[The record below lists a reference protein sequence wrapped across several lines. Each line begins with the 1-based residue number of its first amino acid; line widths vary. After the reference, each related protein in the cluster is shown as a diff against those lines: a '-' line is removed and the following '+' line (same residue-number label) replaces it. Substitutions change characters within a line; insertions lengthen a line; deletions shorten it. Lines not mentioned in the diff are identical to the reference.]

1 MSFSVSVVIPCRD
14 AERWIDAALRSVAG
28 QRHAPCEV
36 IVVDDAS
43 RDGSRERIQASG
55 VEVRLLP
62 GPGGNAARAR
72 NLGIRAARGEWIA
85 FLDADDV
92 WCPDHLAFARELL
105 EGGSDV
111 AFMANHGWIDIAGHP
126 LPMPPSLRHRLPT
139 GRSLPATSFVDV
151 LAGGFHFGHSTVIVR
166 RDRSLEVG
174 AFDEAQLKRHD
185 IDHWLRVL
193 SGRTWAYEARP
204 AAGYRMGTG
213 GISGDVVSCELWWL
227 GALLKNRDAGY
238 ATPAMNQLIRTAA
251 RRAMSLA
258 FVDGSVEEQRRA
270 RELAWPHLA
279 PGFRAFYRASALSP
293 RLFRA
298 GIRLKR
304 RARRLGAGAEG

>member
-1 MSFSVSVVIPCRD
+1 MSFTVSVVIPCRD
-14 AERWIDAALRSVAG
+14 AELWIDAALRSVAA
-28 QRHAPCEV
+28 QRHPPCEV
-36 IVVDDAS
+36 IVIDDAS
-43 RDGSRERIQASG
+43 RDRSIQQVRAAG
-55 VEVRLLP
+55 VDVHLLA

-72 NLGIRAARGEWIA
+72 NIGIRAARGEWIA

-92 WCPDHLAFARELL
+92 WHPDHLARAREMLQ
-105 EGGSDV
+105 GGSDV
-111 AFMANHGWIDIAGHP
+111 AFMANHEWIDVAGHS

-139 GRSLPATSFVDV
+139 GRSLSATAFVDV

-193 SGRTWAYEARP
+193 SGRTWSYQAHP

-213 GISGDVVSCELWWL
+213 GISGDTVSCEVWWL

-238 ATPAMNQLIRTAA
+238 ATPAMDQLIRTAA

-258 FVDGSVEEQRRA
+258 FVDGSAEELRRA

-279 PGFRAFYRASALSP
+279 AGFRAFYRASVLSP

-304 RARRLGAGAEG
+304 HARRLRTGA